1 MQEQLLQR
9 LLQPWLYSLQGVCL
23 AHLLGHPSFWCVSK
37 ATLGLATKAAAAFAA
52 ASADPV
58 QGVRQAHLLGHASI
72 WRFFKATLRL
82 AETAAAAFAAALA
95 VFNARC
101 LPGSLA
107 WSSKYLVSL

>member
-1 MQEQLLQR
+1 M
-9 LLQPWLYSLQGVCL
+9 
-23 AHLLGHPSFWCVSK
+23 
-37 ATLGLATKAAAAFAA
+37 GLATKAAAAFAA

-72 WRFFKATLRL
+72 WRIFKATLRL
-82 AETAAAAFAAALA
+82 AETAAAAFA
-95 VFNARC
+95 NARC